1 MDLQIYRNVF
11 LAVMRYAAPGMAV
24 LLLLRCG
31 GSLLFFRKQETIWG
45 YLSTK
50 AGQQFPVCHWENLI
64 GRSKCCDIRLEL
76 PTVSRCYSLLLQPL
90 LDGITL
96 GKLMFV
102 LYLEKKQ

>member
-31 GSLLFFRKQETIWG
+31 GSLLFFRKQEIIWG

-64 GRSKCCDIRLEL
+64 GRSKRCDIRLEL
-76 PTVSRCYSLLLQPL
+76 PTVSRNHA
-90 LDGITL
+90 
-96 GKLMFV
+96 V
-102 LYLEKKQ
+102 LTR